1 MYQKKT
7 YMLESTI
14 EVEEYHSARYGAPG
28 MPRRKRSKPTPE
40 QMARQNRW
48 NREKKVRRQMRFYFK
63 PEDYFS
69 TLTYRVDERPAD
81 MGDAS
86 RDLSDFIRIV
96 RREYKK
102 QGAELRWMAN
112 IEVGTRGA
120 WHIHLVMNRIPD
132 TDVIIAR
139 AWTHGVS
146 INKLLYQRGSFAE
159 LAAYMTKTPETDR
172 RLRETRYT
180 SSRNMPLPDPEIKLY
195 RRPKTFTNRDIKVPK
210 GWYLDKASIR
220 EGVNPVTGYPYR
232 SYAMHKLDGG
242 KTRCLS

>member
-7 YMLESTI
+7 YMLGSTI

-139 AWTHGVS
+139 AWAHGVS

-180 SSRNMPLPDPEIKLY
+180 SSRNMPLPDPEIKLC